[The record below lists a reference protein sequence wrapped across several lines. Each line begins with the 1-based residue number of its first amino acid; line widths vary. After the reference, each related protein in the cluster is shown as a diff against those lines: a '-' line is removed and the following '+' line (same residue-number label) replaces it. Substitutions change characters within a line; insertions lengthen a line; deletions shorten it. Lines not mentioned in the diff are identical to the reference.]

1 MQVTWLEFYS
11 KLRKE
16 NVKVEQILNKLF
28 LSPHPPKK
36 SFTLAKLVGV

>member
-16 NVKVEQILNKLF
+16 NVKVENFLNEF
-28 LSPHPPKK
+28 SREKK
-36 SFTLAKLVGV
+36 NAS

>member
-16 NVKVEQILNKLF
+16 NVKVEKILSEFSRRKKKRF
-28 LSPHPPKK
+28 LK
-36 SFTLAKLVGV
+36 

>member
-16 NVKVEQILNKLF
+16 NVKVEKILSEF
-28 LSPHPPKK
+28 SRRKK
-36 SFTLAKLVGV
+36 KTLLKIGNTLR